1 MKIEISNISQQQS
14 EEFFQY
20 KWIGGRPDAIF
31 DINFPDVMDIA
42 TISLWMEKIDA
53 FPIYLCLQI
62 SDINTRDF
70 ELLCNKNHLT
80 FHYIGEFDGSK
91 VAILYILNRA
101 SFSAII
107 PLIDLISSMEDFVLW
122 SFKKNVFSVD
132 PQIRQ
137 RGLFD
142 VIPLNICFNAETIV
156 FSLSQSGLML
166 QIYSN
171 HSSLRSY
178 NHIIN
183 SLPDFLVPIRVG
195 E

>member
-1 MKIEISNISQQQS
+1 MKIEISDISQQQF

-20 KWIGGRPDAIF
+20 KWIGRPDAIF
-31 DINFPDVMDIA
+31 DIYFPDVMDME

-62 SDINTRDF
+62 TDIFTSDF
-70 ELLCNKNHLT
+70 ELLCNKKH
-80 FHYIGEFDGSK
+80 FAFQYIGEFDGSK
-91 VAILYILNRA
+91 VAILDILNRA

-107 PLIDLISSMEDFVLW
+107 PLIEVISSMEDFVLW

-132 PQIRQ
+132 PQICQ

-142 VIPLNICFNAETIV
+142 LIPININFDAETTV
-156 FSLSQSGLML
+156 FSLIQSGLLL

-178 NHIIN
+178 DHIIN
-183 SLPDFLVPIRVG
+183 SLPNFLVPIRV
-195 E
+195 EE